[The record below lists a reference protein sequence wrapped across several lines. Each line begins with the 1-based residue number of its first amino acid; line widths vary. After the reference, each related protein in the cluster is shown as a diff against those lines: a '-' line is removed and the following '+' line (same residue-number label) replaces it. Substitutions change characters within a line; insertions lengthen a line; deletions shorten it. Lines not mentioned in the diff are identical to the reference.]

1 LTKVDKRRDRVE
13 GTQRPKALGRKRDET
28 RDPEI
33 LRAALDVLTETGY
46 ERMTM
51 DAVAAKAKTGKA
63 TIYRRW
69 ASKAQ
74 LVVDAI
80 ASAGQIGATS
90 ANLRDTGSLRGDLLA
105 LAATASR
112 KENSKIL
119 QMMTGLIS
127 ALPHHP
133 DLAAIVQ
140 DRLVAPR
147 TAQMRDLLERAE
159 ARGEIARGR
168 NLDTLALV
176 APAMTVYWLMIVNKP
191 LDRAF
196 YAVLVDEI
204 LLPVAT
210 GKPIGSSGKPSTA
223 RLIQAKAP
231 ARR

>member
-1 LTKVDKRRDRVE
+1 MNEDRKLTRVDKRGDRVG
-13 GTQRPKALGRKRDET
+13 GTRASRPLGRKRDES

-51 DAVAAKAKTGKA
+51 DAVAARAKTGKA

-80 ASAGQIGATS
+80 SSAGQKGITAD
-90 ANLRDTGSLRGDLLA
+90 LPDTGSLRGDLLA
-105 LAATASR
+105 LAATGST
-112 KENSKIL
+112 KENRKKL
-119 QMMTGLIS
+119 QLMAGLIS

-133 DLAAIVQ
+133 DLASIVQ
-140 DRLVAPR
+140 DQLVAPR
-147 TAQMRDLLERAE
+147 TAQMRDLFERAA
-159 ARGEIARGR
+159 ARGEITPGR

-191 LDRAF
+191 LDKAF

-204 LLPVAT
+204 LLPMAT
-210 GKPIGSSGKPSTA
+210 GKP
-223 RLIQAKAP
+223 QAPNA
-231 ARR
+231 

>member
-1 LTKVDKRRDRVE
+1 
-13 GTQRPKALGRKRDET
+13 
-28 RDPEI
+28 

-80 ASAGQIGATS
+80 ASAGQIGITT
-90 ANLRDTGSLRGDLLA
+90 ANFPDTGSLRGDLLA
-105 LAATASR
+105 LAGTGSR
-112 KENSKIL
+112 KENSKTL
-119 QMMTGLIS
+119 QMMAGLIS

-140 DRLVAPR
+140 DQLVAPR
-147 TAQMRDLLERAE
+147 IALMRDLLERAE
-159 ARGEIARGR
+159 ARGEIVPGR

-176 APAMTVYWLMIVNKP
+176 APAMTVYRFMIVNKP
-191 LDRAF
+191 VDTAF
-196 YAVLVDEI
+196 FAVLVDEI
-204 LLPVAT
+204 LLPMVT
-210 GKPIGSSGKPSTA
+210 GQPAST
-223 RLIQAKAP
+223 
-231 ARR
+231 

>member
-1 LTKVDKRRDRVE
+1 MRADKAGKAGERAGGTAARRPLGRRRDE
-13 GTQRPKALGRKRDET
+13 S

-33 LRAALDVLTETGY
+33 LRAALDVLAETGY

-51 DAVAAKAKTGKA
+51 DAVAARARTGKA

-80 ASAGQIGATS
+80 ASAGHGGITAAS
-90 ANLRDTGSLRGDLLA
+90 LPDTGSLRGDLLA
-105 LAATASR
+105 LAAAGSG
-112 KENSKIL
+112 KESSKMLHI
-119 QMMTGLIS
+119 MAGLIS

-140 DRLVAPR
+140 DQLVAPR
-147 TAQMRDLLERAE
+147 SALMRDLLERAV
-159 ARGEIARGR
+159 ARGEIAPGR

-176 APAMTVYWLMIVNKP
+176 GPAMTVYRLMIMNKP

-196 YAVLVDEI
+196 HAVLVDEI
-204 LLPVAT
+204 LLPMAT
-210 GKPIGSSGKPSTA
+210 GKSPGT
-223 RLIQAKAP
+223 
-231 ARR
+231 

>member
-1 LTKVDKRRDRVE
+1 M
-13 GTQRPKALGRKRDET
+13 
-28 RDPEI
+28 
-33 LRAALDVLTETGY
+33 LTETGY

-51 DAVAAKAKTGKA
+51 DAVAAGAKTGKA

-80 ASAGQIGATS
+80 SSAGQKGITAD
-90 ANLRDTGSLRGDLLA
+90 LPDTGSLRGDLLA
-105 LAATASR
+105 LAATGST
-112 KENSKIL
+112 KENRKKL
-119 QMMTGLIS
+119 QLMAGLIS

-133 DLAAIVQ
+133 DLASIVQ
-140 DRLVAPR
+140 DQLVAPR
-147 TAQMRDLLERAE
+147 TAQMRDLFERAA
-159 ARGEIARGR
+159 ARGEITPGR

-204 LLPVAT
+204 LLPMAT
-210 GKPIGSSGKPSTA
+210 GKP
-223 RLIQAKAP
+223 QAAN
-231 ARR
+231 A

>member
-1 LTKVDKRRDRVE
+1 VSEPRAGQREWKDRKLTKVDRRGAAVGGTRAPRPLGRRRDE
-13 GTQRPKALGRKRDET
+13 S

-33 LRAALDVLTETGY
+33 LRAVLDVLTETGY

-80 ASAGQIGATS
+80 ASAGQIGITT
-90 ANLRDTGSLRGDLLA
+90 ANFPDTGSLRGDLLA
-105 LAATASR
+105 LAATGSR
-112 KENSKIL
+112 KENSKTL
-119 QMMTGLIS
+119 QMMAGLIS

-140 DRLVAPR
+140 DQLVAPR
-147 TAQMRDLLERAE
+147 IALMRDLLERAE
-159 ARGEIARGR
+159 ARGEIAPGR

-176 APAMTVYWLMIVNKP
+176 APAMTVYRFMIVNKP
-191 LDRAF
+191 VDRAF
-196 YAVLVDEI
+196 FAVLVDEI
-204 LLPVAT
+204 LLPMVT
-210 GKPIGSSGKPSTA
+210 GQPAST
-223 RLIQAKAP
+223 
-231 ARR
+231 

>member
-1 LTKVDKRRDRVE
+1 VISAAAARISDSDERSHGTVE
-13 GTQRPKALGRKRDET
+13 TFGLPVSA
-28 RDPEI
+28 
-33 LRAALDVLTETGY
+33 VLAETGY

-51 DAVAAKAKTGKA
+51 DAVAARAKTGKA

-80 ASAGQIGATS
+80 ASADDTGITT
-90 ANLRDTGSLRGDLLA
+90 ANLPDTGSLRGDLLA
-105 LAATASR
+105 LAATGSE
-112 KENSKIL
+112 KENSKKLHI
-119 QMMTGLIS
+119 MAGLIS

-140 DRLVAPR
+140 DQLVAPR
-147 TAQMRDLLERAE
+147 SALMRDLLERAV
-159 ARGEIARGR
+159 ARGEIAPGR

-176 APAMTVYWLMIVNKP
+176 GPAMTVYRLMIMNKP

-204 LLPVAT
+204 LLPMAT
-210 GKPIGSSGKPSTA
+210 GKPPGM
-223 RLIQAKAP
+223 
-231 ARR
+231 

>member
-1 LTKVDKRRDRVE
+1 MTEFSERGSAVE
-13 GTQRPKALGRKRDET
+13 GTRAPRPLGRRRDES

-51 DAVAAKAKTGKA
+51 DAVAARAKTGKA

-80 ASAGQIGATS
+80 ASAGQKGITAD
-90 ANLRDTGSLRGDLLA
+90 LPDTGSLRGDLLA
-105 LAATASR
+105 LAATGST
-112 KENSKIL
+112 KENRKKL
-119 QMMTGLIS
+119 QLMAGLIS

-133 DLAAIVQ
+133 DLASIVQ
-140 DRLVAPR
+140 DQLVAPR
-147 TAQMRDLLERAE
+147 TAQMRDLFERAA
-159 ARGEIARGR
+159 ARGEITPGR

-196 YAVLVDEI
+196 YAVLVDQI
-204 LLPVAT
+204 LLPMAT
-210 GKPIGSSGKPSTA
+210 GKP
-223 RLIQAKAP
+223 QAPNA
-231 ARR
+231 

>member
-1 LTKVDKRRDRVE
+1 MRTDKVENSAERAGGTPARRPLGRRRD
-13 GTQRPKALGRKRDET
+13 QS

-33 LRAALDVLTETGY
+33 LRAALDVLAETGY

-51 DAVAAKAKTGKA
+51 DAVAARAKTGKA

-80 ASAGQIGATS
+80 ASTGHTGIRTADLA
-90 ANLRDTGSLRGDLLA
+90 DTGSLRGDLLA
-105 LAATASR
+105 LAATGSE
-112 KENSKIL
+112 KENSKKLHI
-119 QMMTGLIS
+119 MAGLIS

-140 DRLVAPR
+140 DQLVAPR
-147 TAQMRDLLERAE
+147 SALMRDLLERAV
-159 ARGEIARGR
+159 ARGEIAPGR

-176 APAMTVYWLMIVNKP
+176 APAMTVYRLMIMNKP

-204 LLPVAT
+204 LLPMAT
-210 GKPIGSSGKPSTA
+210 GKPPGT
-223 RLIQAKAP
+223 
-231 ARR
+231 